1 MKPYEIEKA
10 GEILRDLFSHLNF
23 QKGESY
29 VSFFSDWISL
39 VGPDLACH
47 VHPVDIRHEALLV
60 EVDHPGWMQL
70 FQLQEGRIL
79 KKIQKKHPSLPI
91 RSIQMRLSKLSKEE
105 QISPKAPEPNP
116 LESRTVQIPRRVQE
130 SVEKQFTVSSIK
142 NERLRIVLERLEKQI
157 RQHNAG

>member
-1 MKPYEIEKA
+1 MKPHEIEKA
-10 GEILRDLFSHLNF
+10 GEILKDLFTHLNF

-39 VGPDLACH
+39 VGQDLACH

-91 RSIQMRLSKLSKEE
+91 RSIQMRLSKEE
-105 QISPKAPEPNP
+105 QISPKDPEPKP

-130 SVEKQFTVSSIK
+130 SVEKQFTVASIK
-142 NERLRIVLERLEKQI
+142 DEKLRIVLERLEKQI
-157 RQHNAG
+157 RQHNPG